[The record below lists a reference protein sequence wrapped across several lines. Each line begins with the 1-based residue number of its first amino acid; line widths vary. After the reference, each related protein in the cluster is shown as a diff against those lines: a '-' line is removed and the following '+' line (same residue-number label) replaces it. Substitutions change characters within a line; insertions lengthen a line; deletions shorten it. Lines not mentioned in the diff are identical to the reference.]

1 MIRTGSVFRKR
12 WPLLA
17 AVAVVLAVA
26 VAAGSMFAA
35 NSGEQPVQ
43 EAAAA
48 QAQPDLTDPGLHANP
63 PAPADAV
70 GEPQEPRVP
79 AAPRAVAPPAQ
90 DGQDPGVN
98 QVEPEGSGVVASWL
112 ADRPANMGSFSTQD
126 AIIATDLDVEWML
139 YQAVENGTMTEDESD
154 MFRAWFD
161 QRPTPGEAPEL
172 LDHLPPEIQVPGG
185 DGFSGTDIRS
195 LKSR

>member
-1 MIRTGSVFRKR
+1 MIRTGSVFHKR
-12 WPLLA
+12 WPFLA

-48 QAQPDLTDPGLHANP
+48 QAQPDLTDPGRHANP
-63 PAPADAV
+63 PAPADAIV
-70 GEPQEPRVP
+70 EPREPRVP
-79 AAPRAVAPPAQ
+79 AAPRAVAPPPQ

-98 QVEPEGSGVVASWL
+98 QVAPEGSGALSSWL
-112 ADRPANMGSFSTQD
+112 ADRPANMGSFGAQD
-126 AIIATDLDVEWML
+126 SIIATDLDVEWML
-139 YQAVENGTMTEDESD
+139 YQAVEKGEMTEHEADE
-154 MFRAWFD
+154 FRTWFD
-161 QRPTPGEAPEL
+161 QRPTPEEASEL
-172 LDHLPPEIQVPGG
+172 LNHLPPEIRVPGG
-185 DGFSGTDIRS
+185 DGFSGTDIGS